1 VRAPGE
7 SKSRPFTPRL
17 GTVLRWGFGL
27 CVVAALLLF
36 FDPRT
41 VASNL
46 SETDCRLAVPAILG
60 LSLVHLL
67 GVAAWV
73 FLSAQLSGAALSW
86 RYAARSYYAAQ
97 VLGSVT
103 PGNIGAD
110 AYRIHSTAQ
119 GPCGLE
125 GAVVP
130 VAGQRITSYLA
141 LLAIGASASFLV
153 PLPHGFALTMAIVAG
168 ALIALLGLGWGVL
181 RLVPEARQRAAHL
194 TRRLG
199 LVDLWAKTPRGRLL
213 KGLSGGFALAVLFH
227 GTSLLLTYVLVLS
240 VSGRSDVFPTLAA
253 LAMARL
259 SMLLPFSVNGLGFQ
273 EGALTILLPQVG
285 VASEAA
291 LAVSALNRL
300 GLLVTIGFGTA
311 ALAMGKSVSGGKREA
326 FRLDGCARG
335 RRATRGRAPQRP

>member
-1 VRAPGE
+1 VRVPGE
-7 SKSRPFTPRL
+7 AKSRPFTPRL

-46 SETDCRLAVPAILG
+46 SETDWRLAVPAILG

-67 GVAAWV
+67 AVAAWV

-141 LLAIGASASFLV
+141 LLAIGACASFLV
-153 PLPHGFALTMAIVAG
+153 PLPHAFALTMAIVGG

-194 TRRLG
+194 ARRLG

-291 LAVSALNRL
+291 LAVSALSRL
-300 GLLVTIGFGTA
+300 GLLLSIGFGIA
-311 ALAMGKSVSGGKREA
+311 AMATGKRASGGEREA
-326 FRLDGCARG
+326 FRPAWTHAVDAVTRDGAR
-335 RRATRGRAPQRP
+335 

>member
-1 VRAPGE
+1 MRVPHE
-7 SKSRPFTPRL
+7 SKSRPFIPRL

-27 CVVAALLLF
+27 CVVAGLLLF

-46 SETDCRLAVPAILG
+46 SETDWRLAAPAILG
-60 LSLVHLL
+60 LSFVHLL

-73 FLSAQLSGAALSW
+73 FLSGQLSGTALPW

-110 AYRIHSTAQ
+110 AYRIYSTAQ
-119 GPCGLE
+119 APSGLQ
-125 GAVVP
+125 GAVAP

-141 LLAIGASASFLV
+141 LLAMGAPASFLV
-153 PLPHGFALTMAIVAG
+153 PLPHGFALAMAALGG

-181 RLVPEARQRAAHL
+181 RLVPEARLWVGHL
-194 TRRLG
+194 ARRLG
-199 LVDLWAKTPRGRLL
+199 LVDLWVNTPRGRLL

-227 GTSLLLTYVLVLS
+227 GASLLLTYVLVLS
-240 VSGRSDVFPTLAA
+240 VSGHSDVLPTLAA
-253 LAMARL
+253 LTIARL
-259 SMLLPFSVNGLGFQ
+259 STLLPFSVNGLGFQ

-285 VASEAA
+285 VASQAA

-300 GLLVTIGFGTA
+300 GLLLTIGFGIA
-311 ALAMGKSVSGGKREA
+311 AMAMGKRLSGGQRAA
-326 FRLDGCARG
+326 FRPTWTHADA
-335 RRATRGRAPQRP
+335 ATRDGAR

>member
-1 VRAPGE
+1 MRVPGE
-7 SKSRPFTPRL
+7 SKSRPFTLRL
-17 GTVLRWGFGL
+17 GTALRWGFGL

-36 FDPRT
+36 FDPRE

-46 SETDCRLAVPAILG
+46 SEADWRLAVPAILG

-73 FLSAQLSGAALSW
+73 FLSSELSGTALPW
-86 RYAARSYYAAQ
+86 RYAAKSYYAAQ

-110 AYRIHSTAQ
+110 AYRIYSTAQ
-119 GPCGLE
+119 APSGLQ

-141 LLAIGASASFLV
+141 LLALGASASFLV
-153 PLPHGFALTMAIVAG
+153 PLPHGFALTMAILGG
-168 ALIALLGLGWGVL
+168 ALIVLLGLGWAAL
-181 RLVPEARQRAAHL
+181 RLIPEARQRAAHL
-194 TRRLG
+194 ARRLG

-240 VSGRSDVFPTLAA
+240 VSGHSDVFPTLAA
-253 LAMARL
+253 LAIARL

-300 GLLVTIGFGTA
+300 GLLLTIGFGIA
-311 ALAMGKSVSGGKREA
+311 AMATGKRVSGGEREA
-326 FRLDGCARG
+326 PRTAWAHAVDAVTRDGA
-335 RRATRGRAPQRP
+335 Q

>member
-1 VRAPGE
+1 MRVPGE
-7 SKSRPFTPRL
+7 LKSRPFTPRL
-17 GTVLRWGFGL
+17 GTVLRWAFGL

-46 SETDCRLAVPAILG
+46 SKTDWRLAVPAILG

-73 FLSAQLSGAALSW
+73 FLSAQLSGAALPW

-110 AYRIHSTAQ
+110 AYRIYSTVQA
-119 GPCGLE
+119 PSGLQ

-141 LLAIGASASFLV
+141 LLAIGACASFLV
-153 PLPHGFALTMAIVAG
+153 PLPHGFPLTMAALGG
-168 ALIALLGLGWGVL
+168 ALIVLLGLGWGAL

-194 TRRLG
+194 ARRLG
-199 LVDLWAKTPRGRLL
+199 LVDLWTKTARGRLL

-227 GTSLLLTYVLVLS
+227 GTSLLLTYLLVLS
-240 VSGRSDVFPTLAA
+240 VSGHADVFPTLAA
-253 LAMARL
+253 LAIARL

-285 VASEAA
+285 VASQAA

-300 GLLVTIGFGTA
+300 GLLLTIGLGIA
-311 ALAMGKSVSGGKREA
+311 AMAMGKRVSAGERET
-326 FRLDGCARG
+326 FRPAWTHAVDAGTRDGAR
-335 RRATRGRAPQRP
+335 

>member
-1 VRAPGE
+1 
-7 SKSRPFTPRL
+7 
-17 GTVLRWGFGL
+17 
-27 CVVAALLLF
+27 
-36 FDPRT
+36 
-41 VASNL
+41 
-46 SETDCRLAVPAILG
+46 
-60 LSLVHLL
+60 LL

-86 RYAARSYYAAQ
+86 SYAARSYYAAQ

-110 AYRIHSTAQ
+110 AYRIYSTAQ

-141 LLAIGASASFLV
+141 LLAIGASALFLV
-153 PLPHGFALTMAIVAG
+153 PLPHGFALTMAIVGG

-194 TRRLG
+194 ARRLG

-227 GTSLLLTYVLVLS
+227 GTSLLLTYILVLS

-300 GLLVTIGFGTA
+300 GLLLSIGFGIA
-311 ALAMGKSVSGGKREA
+311 AMATGKRISGGEREA
-326 FRLDGCARG
+326 FRPAWTHAVDAVTRDGAR
-335 RRATRGRAPQRP
+335 